1 MMRRSVF
8 QSQQAK
14 HSRRKEDP
22 TNALHHGSL
31 LCSQTT
37 SLSPAVHFQ
46 LLAPA
51 THRFQAELAHS
62 AVNLGHFETL
72 SQKERDPLGL
82 LLGRGLARAHAV
94 SQDAPTVH
102 KNLCQKGYVWVT
114 MVIERALF
122 LLLAAVWVIK
132 THFFASRCSLGHFSA
147 FSRLGVLLWPGFFD
161 KMPQL

>member
-1 MMRRSVF
+1 M
-8 QSQQAK
+8 
-14 HSRRKEDP
+14 
-22 TNALHHGSL
+22 
-31 LCSQTT
+31 
-37 SLSPAVHFQ
+37 
-46 LLAPA
+46 
-51 THRFQAELAHS
+51 
-62 AVNLGHFETL
+62 NLGHFETL

-94 SQDAPTVH
+94 TH
-102 KNLCQKGYVWVT
+102 KNLCQNGYVWVT

-147 FSRLGVLLWPGFFD
+147 FSRLGVLLLPGFFD